1 MEVGIFGGSF
11 NPPHVAHLIVAD
23 LVRDQFGLGSIWWMP
38 SAQPP
43 HKAPEGLAAARH
55 RLAMTRLAVEDNPAF
70 CVSDAE
76 IRRGGTSYTVDTIRA
91 LQEAHPETAFALVI
105 GSDSLHSF
113 DQWHRPDEIAERVP
127 LIVYRR
133 PGAGSSSAAAAE
145 RFAHRVHYADAPLLE
160 ISGTAIRAR
169 RRRGRSVR
177 YLTPPAVA
185 AYMEEHGLYEGTK
198 DG

>member
-23 LVRDQFGLGSIWWMP
+23 LVRDQFDLERVWWMP

-43 HKAPEGLAAARH
+43 HKASQDLASAEH
-55 RLAMTRLAVEDNPAF
+55 RLAMTRLAIQDNPAF

-76 IRRGGTSYTVDTIRA
+76 IQRGGTSYTVDTIRA
-91 LQEAHPETAFALVI
+91 LQKAHPETAFALII
-105 GSDSLHSF
+105 GSDSLHTF

-127 LIVYRR
+127 LIVYHR
-133 PGAGSSSAAAAE
+133 PGAGGPSAAAK

-160 ISGTAIRAR
+160 ISGTAIRTR
-169 RRRGRSVR
+169 RRQGHSVR
-177 YLTPPAVA
+177 YLTPAAVA
-185 AYMEEHGLYEGTK
+185 AYMEQHGLYEATE
-198 DG
+198 DE